1 MRDFVRFMRDVNWS
15 LSITLGET
23 INQALDLVQRAHLL
37 FRNLPSSNLRPIRV
51 LRHLARIGQTIALNN
66 SEKSGQK

>member
-23 INQALDLVQRAHLL
+23 INQALDLVQRAHVL
-37 FRNLPSSNLRPIRV
+37 FRSLP
-51 LRHLARIGQTIALNN
+51 
-66 SEKSGQK
+66 